1 MIYSIP
7 VLDYLLDN
15 WGSFASALGLVAT
28 VIGLVL
34 VFRRAGEAR
43 QSAIDA
49 RTASQETRESI
60 TSVLTIVDLER
71 AIALVQRLKQL
82 HREQKWEVSLELYQP
97 LRVMLTEI
105 NARSTIERP
114 ELTVAIPQIS
124 LIENRVTRGQL
135 EGAEPVGAHNYARV
149 LNSIQASLEEIVSSA
164 QLGRSEGR

>member
-1 MIYSIP
+1 M
-7 VLDYLLDN
+7 LDYFLDN
-15 WGSFASALGLVAT
+15 WGSFVSALGFVAT
-28 VIGLVL
+28 VIGLIL

-43 QSAIDA
+43 QSALDA
-49 RTASQETRESI
+49 RTAAQETRESI

-97 LRVMLTEI
+97 LRLMLTEI

-114 ELTVAIPQIS
+114 ELTEAIPQIS

-135 EGAEPVGAHNYARV
+135 EGSEPVGVHNYSVV
-149 LNSIQASLEEIVSSA
+149 LNRIQASLEGLAGSA